1 MEPMTDPA
9 SGASS
14 PEEQPSGPVVT
25 NNPALS
31 RYEARIDGELAGIAE
46 YEARER
52 SVAFVHTET
61 SPEFEGRGV
70 GGALARFGL
79 DDALASGKTIVAL
92 CPFIKGYIEKHPE
105 YQRHLAGARRG

>member
-1 MEPMTDPA
+1 MSEAAT
-9 SGASS
+9 G
-14 PEEQPSGPVVT
+14 PSAPDNNAAGPVVT

-46 YEARER
+46 YDARER
-52 SVAFVHTET
+52 SITFVHTET

-79 DDALASGKTIVAL
+79 DDAIASGKTIVAL
-92 CPFIKGYIEKHPE
+92 CPFIKGYIAKHPE
-105 YQRHLAGARRG
+105 YQQHLAGARRG